1 MLPFGVILPLLC
13 LVHSLTKIETA
24 KSRVRVGKIEEIL
37 KKKKMLEHERDRG
50 GGEGVMVE

>member
-24 KSRVRVGKIEEIL
+24 KSRVREGKIEEIL
-37 KKKKMLEHERDRG
+37 EKKMLENERDQG